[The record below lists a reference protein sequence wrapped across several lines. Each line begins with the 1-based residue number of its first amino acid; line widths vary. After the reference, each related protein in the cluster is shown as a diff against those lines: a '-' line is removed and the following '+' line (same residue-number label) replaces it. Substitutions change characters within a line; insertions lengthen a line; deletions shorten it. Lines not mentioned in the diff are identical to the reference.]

1 MAARIRYVDR
11 CPEPAL
17 VRRVAAA
24 QAIHDR
30 VRGRLYR
37 WSALDC
43 GKMVGLHLRKLGYR
57 LELPRIGAYKT
68 PEGALRWLKKR
79 GFDSLE
85 ARLDALLPQIS
96 PAAALVGDVLA
107 LESTDQLAAL
117 VINMGQGQYLGFHE
131 DTDEAVL
138 LRPTA
143 FGKAWSVL
151 P

>member
-1 MAARIRYVDR
+1 MSHV
-11 CPEPAL
+11 L

-30 VRGRLYR
+30 VRGRLYKP
-37 WSALDC
+37 ATLDC
-43 GKMVGLHLRKLGYR
+43 GKMVGLHLRKLGYKV
-57 LELPRIGAYKT
+57 ELPKVGAYKT
-68 PEGALRWLKKR
+68 SAGALKWLKQR

-85 ARLDALLPQIS
+85 ARLDDLLPTIA
-96 PAAALVGDVLA
+96 PASAIVGDVLS
-107 LESTDQLAAL
+107 LESTDALAAL
-117 VINMGQGQYLGFHE
+117 VIHMGQGQFLGFHE

-138 LRPTA
+138 MRPTT